1 MKKINKLSLTM
12 LLSAGLIL
20 GACSATDTSD
30 ETSES
35 AAADTVTYTTVDGEE
50 IAVPANPERVVVLS
64 SYAGDLINF
73 DINIVG
79 VDSWSAGNPNFSEG
93 LSGVAVVSNADVEK
107 ILELEPDLIIGLDN
121 IENADQLS
129 EIAPTVLFTYGELS
143 YLDQIVEIGKVV
155 NKEEEAVAW
164 IEEFQTEAQAVGEEI
179 KAAIGEDA
187 TVTVAE
193 NFEKQMYIFGDN
205 WARGTEILYQEMG
218 LNMPETVK
226 ENALDAGYYAIS
238 EEVLGDYIGD
248 YLILSLAATDPETSF
263 LDAEWF
269 QNIPAVQNNQVFVA
283 DAETFYFNDSLS
295 LDYQLDFFEESFL
308 AE

>member
-1 MKKINKLSLTM
+1 MKKLSLTM

-20 GACSATDTSD
+20 GACSATDTA
-30 ETSES
+30 EES
-35 AAADTVTYTTVDGEE
+35 STATETVTYTTTDGEE

-73 DINIVG
+73 DVNIVG
-79 VDSWSAGNPNFSEG
+79 VDSWSAGNPNFSEA

-107 ILELEPDLIIGLDN
+107 ILELGPDLIIGLDN

-164 IEEFQTEAQAVGEEI
+164 VEEFQTEAQAVGEEI

-218 LNMPETVK
+218 LKMPATVEET
-226 ENALDAGYYAIS
+226 ALDAGYYAIS

-248 YLILSLAATDPETSF
+248 YLILSLATTDPESSF

-269 QNIPAVQNNQVFVA
+269 KNIPAVQNNHVFVA

>member
-50 IAVPANPERVVVLS
+50 IAVPASPERVVVLS

-73 DINIVG
+73 DVNIVG
-79 VDSWSAGNPNFSEG
+79 VDAWSAGNPNFSEG
-93 LSGVAVVSNADVEK
+93 LSGIAVVSNADVEK

-164 IEEFQTEAQAVGEEI
+164 IDEFQTEAQAVGEEI

>member
-1 MKKINKLSLTM
+1 MANYGKISQIIGPVVDVSFAQEGSKLPEIYNALCIKRD
-12 LLSAGLIL
+12 GREDLIL
-20 GACSATDTSD
+20 EVQQHLGEDSVRAIAMDSTD
-30 ETSES
+30 
-35 AAADTVTYTTVDGEE
+35 
-50 IAVPANPERVVVLS
+50 
-64 SYAGDLINF
+64 
-73 DINIVG
+73 
-79 VDSWSAGNPNFSEG
+79 G
-93 LSGVAVVSNADVEK
+93 LSRGMQV
-107 ILELEPDLIIGLDN
+107 IDLNETI
-121 IENADQLS
+121 S
-129 EIAPTVLFTYGELS
+129 MP
-143 YLDQIVEIGKVV
+143 
-155 NKEEEAVAW
+155 
-164 IEEFQTEAQAVGEEI
+164 VGEEI

-248 YLILSLAATDPETSF
+248 YLILSLAAADPETSF

>member
-79 VDSWSAGNPNFSEG
+79 VDAWSAGNPNFSEG

-164 IEEFQTEAQAVGEEI
+164 VEEFQTEA
-179 KAAIGEDA
+179 
-187 TVTVAE
+187 
-193 NFEKQMYIFGDN
+193 
-205 WARGTEILYQEMG
+205 
-218 LNMPETVK
+218 
-226 ENALDAGYYAIS
+226 
-238 EEVLGDYIGD
+238 
-248 YLILSLAATDPETSF
+248 
-263 LDAEWF
+263 
-269 QNIPAVQNNQVFVA
+269 
-283 DAETFYFNDSLS
+283 
-295 LDYQLDFFEESFL
+295 
-308 AE
+308 